1 MAWMSCVSG
10 ARRRVLSVR
19 SAAVFC
25 LALAVLASPPLLKAH
40 VELMSVREMAASSP
54 DIVVATV
61 AERQSRWNGPHT
73 LILTEYT
80 LRIEERLRGTAP
92 DRLSITVPGGTLG
105 EIADDTCISVRLQP
119 GVRYLLFLDDLS
131 HPTLTPILGAEQ
143 GVFREVPREV
153 PGTQAAAAGSGS
165 VPLTFKGKPVTF
177 RDFVGAVRS
186 LAARISLAPRFSPPA
201 NVLRANALPA
211 KTWSPAAPPA
221 PVAGSLPPRDAP
233 EAVMPPPPGA
243 GAPGSVEI
251 AEAVPALSR
260 PVAGKFLYHELA
272 KRPVVINPLID
283 SPFSPWDQYEMAYWN
298 RYGGDLFRV
307 SASPTSS
314 WAYKNGVSDI
324 AGFPDDATMK
334 RQFGYDWTDLGKGV
348 LGVTFARYEGD
359 VLIEADVAL
368 NPQKSW
374 TTDDLEATAGPESA
388 FAFKEVILHELG
400 HVWGLRHPWDE
411 EEKVWWDSVMNYK
424 PRTYYVAEL
433 FGDDTAAV
441 RRAFPPG
448 VSIRDG
454 LINSYVTVRSEIL
467 VIIPDYRTALPTP
480 STVRAGGGFGLTG
493 PIKIENVGTVPLANP
508 RVEVYLAPARLSFDG
523 AVLIKRVKV
532 RGKILPGGTLQ
543 VKLSG
548 FKVPRGTPAGTY
560 SLAYL
565 LRDAKDAYQGNNAA
579 WSQAGSSV
587 TVKP

>member
-1 MAWMSCVSG
+1 
-10 ARRRVLSVR
+10 
-19 SAAVFC
+19 
-25 LALAVLASPPLLKAH
+25 
-40 VELMSVREMAASSP
+40 
-54 DIVVATV
+54 
-61 AERQSRWNGPHT
+61 
-73 LILTEYT
+73 
-80 LRIEERLRGTAP
+80 
-92 DRLSITVPGGTLG
+92 
-105 EIADDTCISVRLQP
+105 VRLQP
-119 GVRYLLFLDDLS
+119 GARYLLFLGDPGHS
-131 HPTLTPILGAEQ
+131 TFMPVLGAEQ
-143 GVFREVPREV
+143 GMFREVPGDQTGDR
-153 PGTQAAAAGSGS
+153 TATFAAAGSGS

-186 LAARISLAPRFSPPA
+186 LAARIPLAPRPSPPA
-201 NVLRANALPA
+201 AASLPA
-211 KTWSPAAPPA
+211 KTWSPGAPPA

-243 GAPGSVEI
+243 GAPGIVEI
-251 AEAVPALSR
+251 AEVVSTLSR

-307 SASPTSS
+307 SASPTST
-314 WAYKNGVSDI
+314 WAYENGVSDI
-324 AGFPDDATMK
+324 AGFPDDLIMK
-334 RQFGYDWTDLGKGV
+334 RQFDYDWSDLGQGV
-348 LGVTFARYEGD
+348 LAVTFARYEEG

-368 NPQKSW
+368 NPHKSW
-374 TTDDLEATAGPESA
+374 TTDDLEATSGPEST

-400 HVWGLRHPWDE
+400 HVWGLLHPWDE
-411 EEKVWWDSVMNYK
+411 EERVGWDSVMNYK
-424 PRTYYVAEL
+424 PRIYYVAEL

-448 VSIRDG
+448 AAIRDG
-454 LINSYVTVRSEIL
+454 LISSYVTVRSEII
-467 VIIPDYRTALPTP
+467 VIPNYRPALPSP

-508 RVEVYLAPARLSFDG
+508 QVEVYLAPARLSFDG
-523 AVLIKRVKV
+523 AVLVKRVKV

-565 LRDAKDAYQGNNAA
+565 LRDAKDATRATTPPGARPA
-579 WSQAGSSV
+579 
-587 TVKP
+587 PR